1 MMEKVRPEIIRM
13 GSDPTRIGGAGRLVW
28 ELVNEKSPHRE
39 VFIAYTVIPVGESE
53 GSHARESDEYL
64 FYVSGNPVVRL
75 ENGEELHPAAHD
87 LLHIPAGVR
96 HSHENPGP
104 DSVVQLFIRAHLK
117 HDQPGR

>member
-1 MMEKVRPEIIRM
+1 MTAAGSAEIIHM
-13 GSDPTRIGGAGRLVW
+13 GSEPTRIGGAGRRVW
-28 ELVNEKSPHRE
+28 ELVNEKSEDRE

-64 FYVSGNPVVRL
+64 FYVSGNPVVPL
-75 ENGEELHPAAHD
+75 ENGEVLRPKPHD

-104 DSVVQLFIRAHLK
+104 EPVVQLFIRAHIK
-117 HDQPGR
+117 QK